1 MTETRPRTRTF
12 HPRRGRMSPGRK
24 LILAELSPRFAL
36 VPTGDPIDQR
46 AVFARVAPLVVE
58 IGFGMGE
65 ATAERAAAEPD
76 LDVLA
81 LDIHTPGV
89 AHLMRL
95 LATQGSTN
103 VRVIEE
109 DALDV
114 LPLLV
119 PPGLLAAL
127 RISFPDPWPKV
138 RQQHRRLV
146 NARTIVGFTD
156 LLAPGGRLELVT
168 DCDDYADQMLAAI
181 AGEPRLVNLH
191 GGRASRPPERP
202 VTKFERRA
210 LAEGRVV
217 ADIIAHRS

>member
-1 MTETRPRTRTF
+1 
-12 HPRRGRMSPGRK
+12 MSPGRK
-24 LILAELSPRFAL
+24 LLLAELSPRFAL
-36 VPTGDPIDQR
+36 TPTGDPIDQL
-46 AVFARVAPLVVE
+46 AVFGRLAPLVVE

-65 ATAERAAAEPD
+65 ATAERAAAEPE
-76 LDVLA
+76 LDVVA

-95 LATQGSTN
+95 LAAQHSTN

-114 LPLLV
+114 LPTLV
-119 PPGLLAAL
+119 PGGTLAAL

-146 NARTIVGFTD
+146 NARTIGGFVD
-156 LLAPGGRLELVT
+156 LLAPGGRLELAT
-168 DCDDYADQMLAAI
+168 DWDDYADQMLAVI
-181 AGEPRLVNLH
+181 AGEPRLENLH
-191 GGRASRPPERP
+191 GGRAPRPPARP

-210 LAEGRVV
+210 LAEGRSV
-217 ADIIAHRS
+217 ADIVAVRS